1 MKRNSNLRNY
11 LSALTLSTL
20 LAACSSDSI
29 VLEGTVKN
37 LAGRPLVYTRTIGG
51 IHLAKL
57 DTVAVRP
64 DSTFRIT
71 LPADGVERINFYP
84 PERGIRSLFLRP
96 GQVQLDI
103 DATAT
108 HPLGAPDTPER
119 RLAEALSEL
128 DHNVWD
134 LRTRQ
139 GDAWNVTKDT
149 IASSV
154 RTTLQEAA
162 DAYESAL
169 ATVDE
174 EVRALAAADIR
185 MQLLLAFEQQ
195 HMATTF
201 RPVTDTLKQAWNAE
215 LERMAD
221 WSDVG
226 RPAATASPAFADAVS
241 NLTGIRLYYVE
252 QHPLAKNMDE
262 GNRILFDR
270 YEQTLD
276 GSLREAAWASLI
288 WEDYFEERN
297 SPGIPAL
304 YDRFLARYPDS
315 PLKPALDEAIAVNR
329 AFHEVALS
337 PDVHILETA
346 SVRSLA
352 ELLQPYRGR
361 VVFIDLWATWCGPCR
376 ASFAHVAPLQ
386 EYAAANDVVLLY
398 LSIDRPSERDKWV
411 KMANVY
417 HLKGEHVLVG
427 DGFRNEIYKTF
438 GKDGYLMIPHCAV
451 VDREGHIRFPKAA
464 PVEQWDELQKQLEQ
478 AAQPLPAESLPFVD
492 APVIQPEK

>member
-1 MKRNSNLRNY
+1 MIKATNLF
-11 LSALTLSTL
+11 ATLS
-20 LAACSSDSI
+20 LALFTTACSSDSI

-162 DAYESAL
+162 DAYESVL

-185 MQLLLAFEQQ
+185 MQLLLAFD
-195 HMATTF
+195 TW
-201 RPVTDTLKQAWNAE
+201 RPPSA
-215 LERMAD
+215 
-221 WSDVG
+221 
-226 RPAATASPAFADAVS
+226 PSP
-241 NLTGIRLYYVE
+241 T
-252 QHPLAKNMDE
+252 P
-262 GNRILFDR
+262 
-270 YEQTLD
+270 
-276 GSLREAAWASLI
+276 
-288 WEDYFEERN
+288 
-297 SPGIPAL
+297 
-304 YDRFLARYPDS
+304 
-315 PLKPALDEAIAVNR
+315 
-329 AFHEVALS
+329 
-337 PDVHILETA
+337 
-346 SVRSLA
+346 
-352 ELLQPYRGR
+352 
-361 VVFIDLWATWCGPCR
+361 
-376 ASFAHVAPLQ
+376 
-386 EYAAANDVVLLY
+386 
-398 LSIDRPSERDKWV
+398 
-411 KMANVY
+411 
-417 HLKGEHVLVG
+417 
-427 DGFRNEIYKTF
+427 
-438 GKDGYLMIPHCAV
+438 
-451 VDREGHIRFPKAA
+451 
-464 PVEQWDELQKQLEQ
+464 
-478 AAQPLPAESLPFVD
+478 
-492 APVIQPEK
+492 

>member
-1 MKRNSNLRNY
+1 MIKATNLF
-11 LSALTLSTL
+11 ATLS
-20 LAACSSDSI
+20 LALFTIACSSDSI

-84 PERGIRSLFLRP
+84 PERGRRSLFLRP

-162 DAYESAL
+162 DAYESVL

-252 QHPLAKNMDE
+252 QHPRAKNMDE

-276 GSLREAAWASLI
+276 GTVREAAWASLI

-304 YDRFLARYPDS
+304 YDRFLAR
-315 PLKPALDEAIAVNR
+315 
-329 AFHEVALS
+329 
-337 PDVHILETA
+337 
-346 SVRSLA
+346 
-352 ELLQPYRGR
+352 
-361 VVFIDLWATWCGPCR
+361 
-376 ASFAHVAPLQ
+376 
-386 EYAAANDVVLLY
+386 
-398 LSIDRPSERDKWV
+398 
-411 KMANVY
+411 
-417 HLKGEHVLVG
+417 
-427 DGFRNEIYKTF
+427 
-438 GKDGYLMIPHCAV
+438 
-451 VDREGHIRFPKAA
+451 
-464 PVEQWDELQKQLEQ
+464 
-478 AAQPLPAESLPFVD
+478 
-492 APVIQPEK
+492 

>member
-1 MKRNSNLRNY
+1 MKWNSNLRNC

-201 RPVTDTLKQAWNAE
+201 RNASDTLKQAWNAE

-252 QHPLAKNMDE
+252 QHPRAKNMDE

-276 GSLREAAWASLI
+276 GSLCEAAWASLI

-329 AFHEVALS
+329 AFNEVELS
-337 PDVHILETA
+337 PDVRILNTD

-361 VVFIDLWATWCGPCR
+361 VVFIDLWATWCGPCCAEIPYIEKLVER
-376 ASFAHVAPLQ
+376 FKNDGRIRFVSVSVDSNKEAWLKKLETDKPAWKQFLREDFCTLYGISGIPRFILIGRDGKIIDPNAP
-386 EYAAANDVVLLY
+386 
-398 LSIDRPSERDKWV
+398 RPSSDGIISYLEEQLATPIRIV
-411 KMANVY
+411 S
-417 HLKGEHVLVG
+417 VG
-427 DGFRNEIYKTF
+427 
-438 GKDGYLMIPHCAV
+438 P
-451 VDREGHIRFPKAA
+451 DREATIIR
-464 PVEQWDELQKQLEQ
+464 
-478 AAQPLPAESLPFVD
+478 
-492 APVIQPEK
+492 

>member
-1 MKRNSNLRNY
+1 MKWNSNLRNY

-20 LAACSSDSI
+20 LTACSSDSI

-108 HPLGAPDTPER
+108 HPLGVPDTPER

-201 RPVTDTLKQAWNAE
+201 RNASDTLKQAWNAE

-221 WSDVG
+221 LADLSM
-226 RPAATASPAFADAVS
+226 AECAASPAFADAVS
-241 NLTGIRLYYVE
+241 NLTGIRLYYERPLVDRSTGLFPRKGVE
-252 QHPLAKNMDE
+252 NPLCLPLRCPSLLK
-262 GNRILFDR
+262 LFHIAFPSVNSFLQGR
-270 YEQTLD
+270 FV
-276 GSLREAAWASLI
+276 LR
-288 WEDYFEERN
+288 
-297 SPGIPAL
+297 
-304 YDRFLARYPDS
+304 
-315 PLKPALDEAIAVNR
+315 
-329 AFHEVALS
+329 H
-337 PDVHILETA
+337 HC
-346 SVRSLA
+346 
-352 ELLQPYRGR
+352 Q
-361 VVFIDLWATWCGPCR
+361 PCR
-376 ASFAHVAPLQ
+376 QH
-386 EYAAANDVVLLY
+386 NG
-398 LSIDRPSERDKWV
+398 
-411 KMANVY
+411 NN
-417 HLKGEHVLVG
+417 
-427 DGFRNEIYKTF
+427 RNKTF
-438 GKDGYLMIPHCAV
+438 HNTKFL
-451 VDREGHIRFPKAA
+451 
-464 PVEQWDELQKQLEQ
+464 
-478 AAQPLPAESLPFVD
+478 
-492 APVIQPEK
+492 